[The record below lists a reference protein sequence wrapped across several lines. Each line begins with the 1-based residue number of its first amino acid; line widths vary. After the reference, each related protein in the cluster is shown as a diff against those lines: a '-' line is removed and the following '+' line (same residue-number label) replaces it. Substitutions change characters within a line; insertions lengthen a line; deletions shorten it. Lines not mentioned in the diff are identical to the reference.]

1 MSKKVLYKSKKQNKT
16 NKHAQNKNLNLD
28 RKLCGPPT
36 RNCYYRSLSLSL
48 SLLII
53 ITIIIII
60 LIIITVII
68 IITIIIII
76 NTIIILPLIIIIKS
90 PLLKF
95 TYFLLHHHHRHLHL
109 REERK
114 IHV

>member
-53 ITIIIII
+53 ITIIIIV

-68 IITIIIII
+68 IITIIIINI
-76 NTIIILPLIIIIKS
+76 IIILPLIIIINS
-90 PLLKF
+90 LLLKF
-95 TYFLLHHHHRHLHL
+95 THFLLHHHHRHLHL
-109 REERK
+109 R
-114 IHV
+114 V